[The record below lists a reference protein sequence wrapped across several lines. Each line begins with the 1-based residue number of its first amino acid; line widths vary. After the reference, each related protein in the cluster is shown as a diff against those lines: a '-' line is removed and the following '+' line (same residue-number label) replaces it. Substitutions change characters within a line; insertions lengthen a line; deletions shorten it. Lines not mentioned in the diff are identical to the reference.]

1 MKKLLALLAPVV
13 ALLLVVA
20 LVLAVMFIPVM
31 AASAILWLLYK
42 YAVAPVLHT
51 PQVGY
56 WFVFA
61 MLYAISVASGI
72 LGKLAG
78 KSE

>member
-1 MKKLLALLAPVV
+1 MKKLLSFLAPVV
-13 ALLLVVA
+13 AVLLVVA
-20 LVLAVMFIPVM
+20 LVLAVLFIPVM

-61 MLYAISVASGI
+61 VLYVISTVFGL